1 MAYLNKFLSMKI
13 LYITSLY
20 DLKNSSAAIR
30 NNSLVKG
37 LLELGHIVDVWTVRW
52 PSDLQSDFFIKESNY
67 STITRFELSDISL
80 NDSFKKSV
88 RISNPFINTIKKNI
102 KKILFF
108 PDVCRSWKNVKVDEN
123 ELLKYD
129 LLISSSD
136 MKSSHFLADKI
147 KDINEQLPWVQIW
160 GDPWSTDVNTPFYLK
175 CISKYFEKRI
185 LRRGDLVFYVS
196 LPTTKEMKILFPE
209 FSDKINYV
217 PRGYYSSVAN
227 PAERI
232 SKDYHIVYTGAL
244 NEKRNIFNLAIVL
257 DKYNKS
263 HDKKILID
271 VYGTFSDDLKT
282 EMLKFESLQLHKDV
296 DYEKIPEIYSNSDAL
311 LYLSNGSSTT
321 QIPGKL
327 YDYFGTQKSVICLVY
342 DQNDE
347 ISKFLKT
354 FSRCLLLENSI
365 SAIEDNLKTLE
376 LSLNSVWDIDDA
388 FSPISIARQMIF
400 LVEKI
405 ADSSKGSIC
414 IKSKDEL

>member
-1 MAYLNKFLSMKI
+1 MKI

-20 DLKNSSAAIR
+20 DLKNSSATIR

-37 LLELGHIVDVWTVRW
+37 LLDLGCVVDVWTVKW

-80 NDSFKKSV
+80 NESFKKSV
-88 RISNPFINTIKKNI
+88 KISNLFINTIKGSI

-108 PDVCRSWKNVKVDEN
+108 PDVCRSWKNVKVDGDK
-123 ELLKYD
+123 LLEYD

-147 KDINEQLPWVQIW
+147 KYINEQLPWVQIW

-175 CISKYFEKRI
+175 CIAKYFEKRI
-185 LRRGDLVFYVS
+185 LRRGDLIFYVS
-196 LPTTKEMKILFPE
+196 LPTTKEMKKLFPNL
-209 FSDKINYV
+209 SHKINYV

-227 PAERI
+227 PAENR
-232 SKDYHIVYTGAL
+232 SKDYHIIYTGAL
-244 NEKRNIFNLAIVL
+244 NEKRNIFNLAKVL
-257 DKYNKS
+257 DKYNRNHS
-263 HDKKILID
+263 KKIFID
-271 VYGTFSDDLKT
+271 VYGTFSDDLKS
-282 EMLKFESLQLHKDV
+282 EILKFNSLQLYKDV
-296 DYEKIPEIYSNSDAL
+296 DYEKIPDIYSNADAL

-354 FSRCLLLENSI
+354 FSRCVLFENSI
-365 SAIEDNLKTLE
+365 SAIEDNLEALE
-376 LSLNSVWDIDDA
+376 LSLNSVWDIDSY
-388 FSPISIARQMIF
+388 FSPKSIAKQIIF
-400 LVEKI
+400 LVEKMNRVKRNNVYKI
-405 ADSSKGSIC
+405 
-414 IKSKDEL
+414 